1 MKKIILSAIISVIA
15 FGAYP
20 QHPAGK
26 PCCDREKACCDS
38 VATNDRA
45 IILTYLDKLKE
56 SYVNQDLGFLMS
68 ILDVDQSAMND
79 LYNEFMDEEILDAAI
94 EDITICSDSNQKKSF
109 KSSFKLSRKG
119 HNFSDNKYVSILW
132 DFSDPNQP
140 KIVDV
145 TTENID

>member
-1 MKKIILSAIISVIA
+1 MKKIILSAIISFIA

-20 QHPAGK
+20 QHPAEK
-26 PCCDREKACCDS
+26 PCCDSKKACCDS
-38 VATNDRA
+38 VAPNDRA
-45 IILTYLDKLKE
+45 IILTYLDKIKE
-56 SYVNQDLGFLMS
+56 AYVNQDQGFLMS
-68 ILDVDQSAMND
+68 ILDVDQSAMTD

-94 EDITICSDSNQKKSF
+94 DDITVCSDSNQKKSF

-119 HNFSDNKYVSILW
+119 YNFSDNKYVSILW
-132 DFSDPNQP
+132 DFSDPNHP